1 MKWTKAYRKAH
12 GKEMLKDSV
21 FDFEKKR
28 NEPVKYNRELYVNT
42 IKAMKRIKKIKE
54 SREEIFNENRLKIA
68 KRSKKLQVKNE
79 LLIHETL
86 IPEGTVKNLI
96 KTELKEKH
104 DQKEKEYA
112 EKTLK
117 ASLKAKKAAEKNG
130 MDEEGNGSESDQEIS
145 N

>member
-1 MKWTKAYRKAH
+1 
-12 GKEMLKDSV
+12 MLKDSV

-104 DQKEKEYA
+104 D
-112 EKTLK
+112 
-117 ASLKAKKAAEKNG
+117 
-130 MDEEGNGSESDQEIS
+130 
-145 N
+145 

>member
-104 DQKEKEYA
+104 D
-112 EKTLK
+112 
-117 ASLKAKKAAEKNG
+117 
-130 MDEEGNGSESDQEIS
+130 
-145 N
+145 